1 MGGFSMMHWLI
12 VLLIILLV
20 FGAGRLSDVG
30 KGLGEGI
37 KNFKKGL
44 NDDEDEAKAKAAKR
58 AKVIDTEAEEAEDEE
73 APAKPP
79 PKQLPVATKKKKVI
93 QIEVD
98 DDEDEAEVLKKL
110 AARKKAAEIEK
121 DA

>member
-1 MGGFSMMHWLI
+1 MGGFSLGHWII
-12 VLLIILLV
+12 VLVIVLLV

-44 NDDEDEAKAKAAKR
+44 KEDEEEDAAPRVKR
-58 AKVIDTEAEEAEDEE
+58 SKVIDTEAEESET
-73 APAKPP
+73 PA
-79 PKQLPVATKKKKVI
+79 PKQLTSGSGGKKKKVI

-98 DDEDEAEVLKKL
+98 DDEDEAEVLKKI
-110 AARKKAAEIEK
+110 AAKKKAAEVEK
-121 DA
+121 DETA